1 MNETTPLIGI
11 CGVNLTARWGGS
23 DQPAVATVHT
33 CLQAAYRAGAQPLI
47 LPALADAD
55 PDLLLHTVDAIV
67 LAGAADDAP
76 LDGFEREIADA
87 ALQERVPV
95 LGLGRGFQIL
105 NVAAG
110 GTLHAPSSRPAEPAS
125 HTVDVVVDSLLGR
138 CGLAGVREVHAHRSP
153 AVARVGQGARV
164 TAVSVPDGAAEAVEW
179 PDHPF
184 AFGVR
189 WELEDSPLRN
199 LFGALTSAATAPL
212 FDDTPDPVTR

>member
-23 DQPAVATVHT
+23 DQPAVATVHS

-47 LPALADAD
+47 LPPLAGAD

-67 LAGAADDAP
+67 LAGPAGDAP

-110 GTLHAPSSRPAEPAS
+110 GTLRAMSSGPADPAT
-125 HTVDVVVDSLLGR
+125 HTIDVVVDSILGR
-138 CGLAGVREVHAHRSP
+138 CGLAGVREVRAHRSP
-153 AVARVGQGARV
+153 AVDRVGQGARV
-164 TAVSVPDGAAEAVEW
+164 TAISVPDGSVEAVEW
-179 PDHPF
+179 PLHPF
-184 AFGVR
+184 AVGVR
-189 WELEDSPLRN
+189 WELDDPPLRN
-199 LFGALTSAATAPL
+199 LFRALTSAATAPL
-212 FDDTPDPVTR
+212 FDDASNPTR